1 MSGILKNIAAF
12 IAAWKE
18 RIAIIGLGHTF
29 GYIFDYGFNY
39 AIYIP
44 IVAVYGPIKGGVIMA
59 ILSVPVNYLFIKFYD
74 WSKKDWFG
82 IEAAK
87 EAAEF
92 GPAWIRKLS
101 VKSTFGKV
109 LWWPF
114 SRMILIILWAIKK
127 GGVVAFFALS
137 MYTDPFVTTV
147 YFRKESFGGLKKR
160 DWMIFFGSLLAGD
173 IYWTLRTV
181 LIIFLAKKGVSLF

>member
-1 MSGILKNIAAF
+1 MSGIEKIVAF
-12 IAAWKE
+12 VATWKE
-18 RIAIIGLGHTF
+18 RIAIIGLGYTV

-39 AIYIP
+39 AVYIP
-44 IVAVYGPIKGGVIMA
+44 VVAIYGPIKGGVIMA

-82 IEAAK
+82 IEVAK

-92 GPAWIRKLS
+92 GPAWIRNLS
-101 VKSTFGKV
+101 VKSVVGRIF
-109 LWWPF
+109 WWPF
-114 SRMILIILWAIKK
+114 AQIILLILWAIKR
-127 GGVVAFFALS
+127 GGVVAFIALS

-147 YFRKESFGGLKKR
+147 YFRKESFSGMKKR
-160 DWMIFFGSLLAGD
+160 DWMIFSGSLLVGD

-181 LIIFLAKKGVSLF
+181 LIIFLAKKGWGLF